1 MRAGYSVSGRH
12 PLTLF
17 RLCIGMFPEDG
28 LLHVYGLGE
37 DEVTA
42 FTHSASTASIRS
54 LTTKEPQ
61 EKHPN

>member
-1 MRAGYSVSGRH
+1 
-12 PLTLF
+12 
-17 RLCIGMFPEDG
+17 MFPEDG